1 MQKGYYIIKHT
12 QAPESALPEMQPE
25 GGRIATMKKRGKMPK
40 WVLPALICLLCGYLV
55 VNVIRC
61 QVTIGSK
68 RQELDSLQTQVEE
81 QKAENEEL
89 DRALSDGEDAIIERI
104 AREQGYARPNERIF
118 YDISGK

>member
-1 MQKGYYIIKHT
+1 M
-12 QAPESALPEMQPE
+12 PEMQPE
-25 GGRIATMKKRGKMPK
+25 GRRIATMKKRGKMPK